1 MKKINKI
8 VVLVFV
14 LISARLFAQDLKVN
28 AVLDSSKIRIGE
40 QVKLDLYVTYNAN
53 QKDLNI
59 QWPAI
64 GDTITG
70 KIEVV
75 SVSAIDTT
83 FPDKTNSSKIFQHQQ
98 ITISAYDSGY
108 FAIPGFKSRITQP
121 SAGMPTSFL

>member
-1 MKKINKI
+1 M
-8 VVLVFV
+8 FV
-14 LISARLFAQDLKVN
+14 LMSARLFAQELKVN

-53 QKDLNI
+53 QKNIKI
-59 QWPAI
+59 QWPTI

-83 FPDKTNSSKIFQHQQ
+83 FPEHLKGGSH
-98 ITISAYDSGY
+98 
-108 FAIPGFKSRITQP
+108 
-121 SAGMPTSFL
+121 